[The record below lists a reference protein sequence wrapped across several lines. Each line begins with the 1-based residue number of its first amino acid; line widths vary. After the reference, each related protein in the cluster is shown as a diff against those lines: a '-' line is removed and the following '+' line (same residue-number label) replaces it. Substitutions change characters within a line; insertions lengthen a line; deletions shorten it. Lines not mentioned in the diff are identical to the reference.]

1 VLLALERHAPG
12 LLARRPPSPR
22 RRRVL
27 RKVLTCRTAAAGA
40 HLFVCEDCGA
50 TRPIYNSC
58 LDRHCPQCQGPAT
71 ARWLETRKERMLPTP
86 HFQVTFTLPAELR
99 GVAMGN
105 QKVVYGLMFRV
116 AASVLRDLGQQRL
129 QARLGVL
136 AVLHTWKS
144 DLGYHPHV
152 HCLVTA
158 GGLHEDDDRWVAS
171 KPEWLFHHKVLGAMF
186 RGRFTD
192 ELVAA
197 LDRGELTLRGDP
209 EPAEHAFR
217 AATRAVSRKHA
228 RWVVHVE
235 APKGR
240 PAEHVVGYLA
250 RYVKRVA
257 IADARV
263 LAVTDATVTIATRQG
278 PRTLEG
284 GEFVRR
290 FLNHVLPRSFR
301 KVRYYGLYAPGNAKL
316 RLERAKELLHD
327 HGDDQPEPEPEPA
340 ASRTTNRAAAW
351 RCPECSSHRTHRVFV
366 LARGVVRI
374 ARAPP

>member
-1 VLLALERHAPG
+1 M
-12 LLARRPPSPR
+12 
-22 RRRVL
+22 L

-40 HLFVCEDCGA
+40 HLFVCEDCGT

-71 ARWLETRKERMLPTP
+71 AEWLAARRERMLPVP

-105 QKVVYGLMFRV
+105 QKLVYGLMFRV
-116 AASVLRDLGQQRL
+116 SASVLRDLAEQHL

-136 AVLHTWKS
+136 AVLHTWRS
-144 DLGYHPHV
+144 DLGYHPHI

-171 KPEWLFHHKVLGAMF
+171 KPRWLFHHKVLGTMF
-186 RGRFTD
+186 RGRFTE

-197 LDRGELTLRGDP
+197 FDRGELTLRGDP
-209 EPAEHAFR
+209 EPAERAFR
-217 AATRAVSRKHA
+217 AATRAMSRKHA
-228 RWVVHVE
+228 RWVAHVE

-240 PAEHVVGYLA
+240 PVKHVVGYLA

-257 IADARV
+257 IADSRV
-263 LAVTDATVTIATRQG
+263 LAITDASVTIATRQG

-301 KVRYYGLYAPGNAKL
+301 KVRCYGLYAPGNAKR
-316 RLERAKELLHD
+316 RLELARELLPQESDDEHHD
-327 HGDDQPEPEPEPA
+327 GSQAEPEPA
-340 ASRTTNRAAAW
+340 ARATRTRSAAW
-351 RCPECSSHRTHRVFV
+351 RCPACSSHRTHRLFV
-366 LARGVVRI
+366 LAGGVVRI

>member
-1 VLLALERHAPG
+1 
-12 LLARRPPSPR
+12 
-22 RRRVL
+22 
-27 RKVLTCRTAAAGA
+27 
-40 HLFVCEDCGA
+40 
-50 TRPIYNSC
+50 
-58 LDRHCPQCQGPAT
+58 
-71 ARWLETRKERMLPTP
+71 
-86 HFQVTFTLPAELR
+86 
-99 GVAMGN
+99 MGN
-105 QKVVYGLMFRV
+105 QKLVYGLMFRV

-136 AVLHTWKS
+136 SVLHTWKS
-144 DLGYHPHV
+144 DLGYHPHI
-152 HCLVTA
+152 HCLVSA
-158 GGLHEDDDRWVAS
+158 GGLHEDDDRWAAS

-192 ELVAA
+192 ELLAA
-197 LDRGELTLRGDP
+197 LDRGALMLRGD
-209 EPAEHAFR
+209 AEFAERAFR
-217 AATRAVSRKHA
+217 ATTRTVSRKHT

-240 PAEHVVGYLA
+240 PVEHVVGYLA

-257 IADARV
+257 IADARI
-263 LAVTDATVTIATRQG
+263 LSVTDATVTIATRQG

-316 RLERAKELLHD
+316 RLERARELLLHESNGGD
-327 HGDDQPEPEPEPA
+327 YRDDQAEPEQA
-340 ASRTTNRAAAW
+340 ARATRTRSAAW
-351 RCPECSSHRTHRVFV
+351 RCPACSSHRTHRVFV

>member
-1 VLLALERHAPG
+1 
-12 LLARRPPSPR
+12 
-22 RRRVL
+22 VL

-40 HLFVCEDCGA
+40 HLFVCEDCGT

-71 ARWLETRKERMLPTP
+71 ARWLEARRDRMLRVP
-86 HFQVTFTLPAELR
+86 HFQMVFTLPAELR

-105 QKVVYGLMFRV
+105 QELVYGLMFHV

-129 QARLGVL
+129 QARMGLL

-144 DLGYHPHV
+144 DLGYHPHI

-158 GGLHEDDDRWVAS
+158 GGLHEDGEVWVAS
-171 KPEWLFHHKVLGAMF
+171 NPKWLFHHKVVGAMF

-192 ELVAA
+192 GLLAA
-197 LDRGELTLRGDP
+197 FARGELVLRGDP
-209 EPAEHAFR
+209 ESAERAFR
-217 AATRAVSRKHA
+217 EATRAVSRRHT

-240 PAEHVVGYLA
+240 PVEHAVGYLA

-257 IADARV
+257 IADARI
-263 LAVTDATVTIATRQG
+263 LAVTGTTVTIATRQG

-301 KVRYYGLYAPGNAKL
+301 KVRYYGLYAPGNAKRL
-316 RLERAKELLHD
+316 LERAKELLPHD
-327 HGDDQPEPEPEPA
+327 DGDQGESESA
-340 ASRTTNRAAAW
+340 AKRTSTRAAAW
-351 RCPECSSHRTHRVFV
+351 RCPQCSSHRTHRVFA
-366 LARGVVRI
+366 LAHGVVRI